1 LFRDNFKILILEVL
15 FKIFRINPLL
25 YAYNRIGILKYQNEH
40 VTGEK
45 FMIAQVLKSYFEDN
59 EQLVFFDVGANVGN
73 YSKLLARHFSRAR
86 IYSFEPMP
94 VSYSIASEN
103 LKQYPNV
110 VLLNFGFSSN
120 INNLQKIHTYAG
132 DNSSSHA
139 SLYKEVFTEIH
150 HAKKIEEVSIKLDTI
165 DNFCTNNNIEKIN
178 FLKIDTEG
186 HEMEVLK
193 GAINM
198 ITSGRIDIIQF
209 EFNEM
214 HVIARVFFKDF
225 YELLSQQYF
234 LYRLNTDSLIPLK
247 GYDTFYE
254 VFKFQNIVAVNRK
267 LCLSGTYYIFE
278 KRR

>member
-1 LFRDNFKILILEVL
+1 M
-15 FKIFRINPLL
+15 L
-25 YAYNRIGILKYQNEH
+25 YAYNRIGILKYQNEC
-40 VTGEK
+40 VSGEK

-59 EQLVFFDVGANVGN
+59 EQLVLFDVGANVGN
-73 YSKLLARHFSRAR
+73 YSKLLAQHFSRAR

-94 VSYSIASEN
+94 VSYRIASEN

-110 VLLNFGFSSN
+110 ALLNFGFSSN
-120 INNLQKIHTYAG
+120 INNSQKIHTYEG
-132 DNSSSHA
+132 DNTSSHA
-139 SLYKEVFTEIH
+139 SLYKDVFTEIH
-150 HAKKIEEVSIKLDTI
+150 HAKKTEEVSIKLDTI
-165 DNFCTNNNIEKIN
+165 DHFCANNNIEKIN

-193 GAINM
+193 GAVNM

-214 HVIARVFFKDF
+214 HVISRVFFKDF
-225 YELLSQQYF
+225 YELLGQQYF

-254 VFKFQNIVAVNRK
+254 VFKFQNIIAISRK
-267 LCLSGTYYIFE
+267 F
-278 KRR
+278 

>member
-1 LFRDNFKILILEVL
+1 
-15 FKIFRINPLL
+15 
-25 YAYNRIGILKYQNEH
+25 
-40 VTGEK
+40 
-45 FMIAQVLKSYFEDN
+45 
-59 EQLVFFDVGANVGN
+59 
-73 YSKLLARHFSRAR
+73 
-86 IYSFEPMP
+86 
-94 VSYSIASEN
+94 
-103 LKQYPNV
+103 
-110 VLLNFGFSSN
+110 
-120 INNLQKIHTYAG
+120 
-132 DNSSSHA
+132 
-139 SLYKEVFTEIH
+139 
-150 HAKKIEEVSIKLDTI
+150 
-165 DNFCTNNNIEKIN
+165 
-178 FLKIDTEG
+178 
-186 HEMEVLK
+186 MEVLK
-193 GAINM
+193 GAVNM